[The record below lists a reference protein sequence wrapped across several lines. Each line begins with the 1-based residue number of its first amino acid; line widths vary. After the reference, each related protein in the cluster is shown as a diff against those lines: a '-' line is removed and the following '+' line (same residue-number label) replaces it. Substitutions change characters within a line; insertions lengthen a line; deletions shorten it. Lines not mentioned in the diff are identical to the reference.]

1 MELLADLQR
10 HLDGNPGHR
19 IRLRPWPGTA
29 TIQDVVTMDVCVE
42 SADNTVVGNQTPKRH
57 ERCHVQL
64 EEYFDFLAED
74 DIRIKGTRIG
84 IESVLYA
91 HLHGS
96 QSPQAIAARF
106 PALRLEQV
114 YATITYYLH
123 NEDAVRQYLAN
134 WLEHGR
140 RMRDRQ
146 AKSPSPAVARMR
158 QTKVDRRMATPA
170 EN

>member
-1 MELLADLQR
+1 M
-10 HLDGNPGHR
+10 
-19 IRLRPWPGTA
+19 
-29 TIQDVVTMDVCVE
+29 VV
-42 SADNTVVGNQTPKRH
+42 ANQTAKRH
-57 ERCHVQL
+57 ERCHMQL

-91 HLHGS
+91 HLHAS
-96 QSPQAIAARF
+96 QSPQAIVARF
-106 PALRLEQV
+106 PSLSLEQV

-123 NEDAVRQYLAN
+123 NEDRVRQYLAN

-140 RMRDRQ
+140 CMRDRQ
-146 AKSPSPAVARMR
+146 TKSPSTAVARMR
-158 QTKVDRRMATPA
+158 QTKADRRMAAPA

>member
-1 MELLADLQR
+1 MQLA
-10 HLDGNPGHR
+10 
-19 IRLRPWPGTA
+19 
-29 TIQDVVTMDVCVE
+29 
-42 SADNTVVGNQTPKRH
+42 
-57 ERCHVQL
+57 
-64 EEYFDFLAED
+64 EYFDFLAED

-106 PALRLEQV
+106 PSLSLEQV
-114 YATITYYLH
+114 FATITYYLH
-123 NEDAVRQYLAN
+123 NEDTVRQYLAN
-134 WLEHGR
+134 WLEHGC

-158 QTKVDRRMATPA
+158 QTKADRPVAAPA